1 LIRQQSIQKATGSE
15 PVAFFVLPTTKTKLM
30 GIYGYFKEGF
40 FKNAISNDGERSSAA
55 GNPEAE
61 VFSAG

>member
-1 LIRQQSIQKATGSE
+1 
-15 PVAFFVLPTTKTKLM
+15 M